1 MKSLEQLK
9 TKLLKNPQTRAE
21 YDAMADEFETV
32 RELIAARTLAGLKQS
47 DAALTSLCCVNTC
60 PQGAR
65 R

>member
-21 YDAMADEFETV
+21 YEAMADEFETV
-32 RELIAARTLAGLKQS
+32 RELIAARTLAGLTQS
-47 DAALTSLCCVNTC
+47 EVALTSLCCVNTC
-60 PQGAR
+60 PRRAR